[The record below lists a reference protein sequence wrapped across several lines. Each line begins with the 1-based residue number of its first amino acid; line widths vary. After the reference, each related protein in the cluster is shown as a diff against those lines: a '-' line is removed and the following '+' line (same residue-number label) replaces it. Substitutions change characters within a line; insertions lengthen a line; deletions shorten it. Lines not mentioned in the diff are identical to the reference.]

1 MDPLEFGAEDQAKK
15 GHPVVAATH
24 VGFRGAALFIYM
36 FGSIFSSSFVTCFIF
51 ILLCLAA
58 DFWAVK
64 NVTGRFLVGLRWR
77 NQVDPVTGTS
87 TWVYESRSEE
97 GFKRKPVLPNEF
109 RIFWGGLIICPV
121 LWALFGLMALFT
133 LKFVW
138 FTVCLTGFCFNGANL
153 YGYIRCKVGGADA
166 VKNMANKF
174 IGAQLLQKFM
184 SSSAATATAGQ
195 SV

>member
-1 MDPLEFGAEDQAKK
+1 MDPLEFGAEDQVKK

-87 TWVYESRSEE
+87 TWVYESRSE
-97 GFKRKPVLPNEF
+97 GNFIIRDQPT
-109 RIFWGGLIICPV
+109 RI
-121 LWALFGLMALFT
+121 
-133 LKFVW
+133 
-138 FTVCLTGFCFNGANL
+138 L
-153 YGYIRCKVGGADA
+153 YGQNYFRG
-166 VKNMANKF
+166 
-174 IGAQLLQKFM
+174 LQTKT
-184 SSSAATATAGQ
+184 SSPQ
-195 SV
+195 